1 MLSQCINYRS
11 AFPAS
16 LCCLRKHVTCQVS
29 LPSAGSWL
37 RDFGQLFSASL
48 QLFIIDAIIH
58 TGILALGY
66 MILWKNEWLQSHVLH
81 VAWRPCSTSTSF
93 LTILQVHSTSPQTFV
108 DYTLV
113 LALPFEMHKDQDI
126 IHTLRLQS
134 GVLLATLTFITHTP
148 SSISETAIKVPE
160 YRQTVGRCHDQIHA
174 SSHHFS
180 LDIQSCEISRQTG
193 DVLRQYQGISV
204 ILFNHWTDEISI
216 VVLGR
221 DRFASG
227 ICGYPI
233 ISTFHCVAKW
243 WEVWG

>member
-1 MLSQCINYRS
+1 
-11 AFPAS
+11 
-16 LCCLRKHVTCQVS
+16 
-29 LPSAGSWL
+29 
-37 RDFGQLFSASL
+37 
-48 QLFIIDAIIH
+48 
-58 TGILALGY
+58 
-66 MILWKNEWLQSHVLH
+66 MILGKNEWLQSHVLH

-93 LTILQVHSTSPQTFV
+93 LTIPQTFV

-113 LALPFEMHKDQDI
+113 LPLPFEMHEDQDI

-160 YRQTVGRCHDQIHA
+160 YQQTVGRCHDQILA

-204 ILFNHWTDEISI
+204 ILFNH
-216 VVLGR
+216 
-221 DRFASG
+221 
-227 ICGYPI
+227 
-233 ISTFHCVAKW
+233 
-243 WEVWG
+243 